1 MCVFFCVLSG
11 PNGPVYA
18 RDGVNGHRQLTQ
30 VPKKTM
36 ATLYRPSSIYSIST
50 LFFFFINYIGFK
62 KKGKKKKKETK
73 AKEKNPHKRY
83 YCWPATSNSIA

>member
-1 MCVFFCVLSG
+1 MCVFVCVLSG
-11 PNGPVYA
+11 PNGPVHA

-30 VPKKTM
+30 VPKNTM
-36 ATLYRPSSIYSIST
+36 ATLYRPSAIYSIST

-62 KKGKKKKKETK
+62 KEKKKKKKDTK

-83 YCWPATSNSIA
+83 CCWPTSNSIA